1 MNIELFWDDLKIL
14 TIEKKDNLFISS
26 VDSDN
31 LMKAKDAGF
40 PTYFLRNIS
49 LVSEELAPIVRNRI
63 PGVNKIQDK
72 LKFKGNCSEED
83 IEENICEYINTTE
96 CRRPTDKISIKIEL
110 N

>member
-1 MNIELFWDDLKIL
+1 MNIDLFWDELKIL
-14 TIEKKDNLFISS
+14 TIEKRDNLFISS
-26 VDSDN
+26 VNTDN

-63 PGVNKIQDK
+63 PSASKIQDK
-72 LKFKGNCSEED
+72 LKFKSEYSEEKL
-83 IEENICEYINTTE
+83 EENICEYINLTE